1 MLHAQKYTLHIKKR
15 MLLAQKYSLTERK
28 CDRLKIR
35 NFACHQEKQMNHG
48 TYPIN
53 FKTQNT

>member
-1 MLHAQKYTLHIKKR
+1 
-15 MLLAQKYSLTERK
+15 MLLVRKYPLTERK